1 MTIPIVFVSH
11 PFAGDMRKLTSVEI
25 WCAWLSMNLDALF
38 VAPYV
43 PLCRHWVDSGVTRE
57 RGMMLDLVA
66 VARCDGLIAVG
77 GPMSA
82 TGGRRE
88 FDASKNH
95 YDCSEFETPE
105 ELKADSDG
113 HTFDMLRGWVREL
126 SR

>member
-1 MTIPIVFVSH
+1 MTTPIVFVSH

-25 WCAWLSMNLDALF
+25 WCAWLSMSFDALF

-43 PLCRHWVDSGVTRE
+43 PLCRHWPDSVGTRE

-66 VARCDGLIAVG
+66 VARCDGMIMVG
-77 GPMSA
+77 GSISPGMLIE
-82 TGGRRE
+82 R
-88 FDASKNH
+88 DASKNV
-95 YDCSEFETPE
+95 YDVSEFETPE

-126 SR
+126 SQ